1 MAFELDPLYDIT
13 SNIPGPV
20 DSGMKKWNG
29 DVESAWSTF
38 WSIKQSISLS
48 AGDCVF
54 MPDMSAFRV
63 ARAFLEENLGS
74 DTLSAMIKEAEE
86 RLK

>member
-1 MAFELDPLYDIT
+1 MEFELDPLHDIS

-38 WSIKQSISLS
+38 ISIKQSLPFS

-54 MPDMSAFRV
+54 MPDMSSFRA
-63 ARAFLEENLGS
+63 ARAFLEESFGL
-74 DTLSAMIKEAEE
+74 DTLSAMIIEAEE